1 MGAVEER
8 KALERL
14 SQAWRKLTTGGKS
27 PAPIGAPSEASPPAG
42 STPGS
47 PQAAPGPISPPPA

>member
-14 SQAWRKLTTGGKS
+14 SASYRKLVTPGR
-27 PAPIGAPSEASPPAG
+27 ASPTPTPLPEGQAP
-42 STPGS
+42 PGS
-47 PQAAPGPISPPPA
+47 PPQSPPQPAGAR

>member
-14 SQAWRKLTTGGKS
+14 SESYRKLVTGARATPTPPPLPEGQAPPGS
-27 PAPIGAPSEASPPAG
+27 PPQSPPA
-42 STPGS
+42 
-47 PQAAPGPISPPPA
+47 A

>member
-14 SQAWRKLTTGGKS
+14 STAWRKLTTVAKPPTPPPPG
-27 PAPIGAPSEASPPAG
+27 PPALPP
-42 STPGS
+42 PGS
-47 PQAAPGPISPPPA
+47 PP

>member
-14 SQAWRKLTTGGKS
+14 SEAWRRLATGGKPPTPPPPS
-27 PAPIGAPSEASPPAG
+27 PAALPPAQ
-42 STPGS
+42 TPS
-47 PQAAPGPISPPPA
+47 

>member
-14 SQAWRKLTTGGKS
+14 SEAWRRLTTVAK
-27 PAPIGAPSEASPPAG
+27 PPTPSPPAPAALPPTQ
-42 STPGS
+42 TP
-47 PQAAPGPISPPPA
+47 P

>member
-14 SQAWRKLTTGGKS
+14 SESYRKLITGGRAA
-27 PAPIGAPSEASPPAG
+27 PAPTPLPEGQAP
-42 STPGS
+42 PGS
-47 PQAAPGPISPPPA
+47 PPQQPQRR